1 MSFDLKLNRLHD
13 LELANNKDAILVDG
27 IQRIGQQVKVTLL
40 TFLGEW
46 FLDETWG
53 VPYLEKILIKSPSR
67 AEIENIIRA
76 KVRDVPGVMA
86 VPRVE
91 VEIDAATRQGRITLP
106 DIQTI
111 EGPVSVSVT
120 R

>member
-1 MSFDLKLNRLHD
+1 MSVDLKLDRSHD
-13 LELANNKDAILVDG
+13 LELSKDNDAILVDG
-27 IQRIGQQVKVTLL
+27 VQRIAQQVKVTLL

-53 VPYLEKILIKSPSR
+53 IPYFEKILIKSPSR

-76 KVRDVPGVMA
+76 KVRDVPGVTA

-91 VEIDAATRQGRITLP
+91 VEIDAQARQGRISLP

-111 EGPVSVSVT
+111 EGPASVSVT